1 MGHSNHLPSG
11 GLCARLSPLSYKKK
25 KITHGYLT
33 NLRKILRKKRSHLQK
48 KKILFHHEN
57 APSYTSDVTMA
68 KIHELRDVL
77 LFADDLKFYKEIKTV
92 NDGNLLQNDI
102 NRIIS

>member
-1 MGHSNHLPSG
+1 M
-11 GLCARLSPLSYKKK
+11 SPLSYKKK

-48 KKILFHHEN
+48 KKIL
-57 APSYTSDVTMA
+57 
-68 KIHELRDVL
+68 DVL